1 VGRNAHHCKTQARS
15 ISQGMEKLFEEL
27 DYRETPI
34 GPIALRRRKL
44 IGLDTIIY
52 EVILGDEHLMS
63 SLFTAS
69 EIALA
74 HLGIEALADTK
85 DPLDIV
91 VGGLGLGYTAGA
103 VLEHANVASLKV
115 VELLPAIID
124 WHAQGLLPLDPPL
137 SADDRCEIIAGDFF
151 ALAESEQGFE
161 PSETGFPVG
170 KKYHA
175 ILIDID
181 HTPDW
186 LLDARS
192 GSFYSG
198 AGLKKLARH
207 LRRGGVMGLWSDARE
222 DAAFTERLGRV
233 FSEAWAQ
240 PVEFH
245 NPLQDKAFVQT
256 VYLGRTSVEQ
266 N

>member
-1 VGRNAHHCKTQARS
+1 
-15 ISQGMEKLFEEL
+15 MEKLFEEL

-44 IGLDTIIY
+44 LQLDTIIY
-52 EVILGDEHLMS
+52 EIILGDEHLMS

-74 HLGIEALADTK
+74 HLGVEALAYPD
-85 DPLDIV
+85 DPNNGEPLDIV

-103 VLEHANVASLKV
+103 VLEHANVGSLRV

-124 WHAQGLLPLDPPL
+124 WHAQGLLPIEPPL
-137 SADDRCEIIAGDFF
+137 SSDKRCQVIEGDFF
-151 ALAESEQGFE
+151 AMAESDLGFE
-161 PSETGFPVG
+161 NG
-170 KKYHA
+170 KTYHA

-192 GSFYSG
+192 GSFYSA

-207 LRRGGVMGLWSDARE
+207 LKPGGVMGLWSDARE
-222 DAAFTERLGRV
+222 DAAFTERLGAV
-233 FSEAWAQ
+233 FEKAWAE

-245 NPLQDKAFVQT
+245 NPIQDKPFMQT
-256 VYLGRTSVEQ
+256 VYLAKL
-266 N
+266 